1 MDDSKIIELFW
12 QRSDDA
18 IAAVE
23 EKYGHMCRVITDNL
37 LRNEEDSKE
46 CVNDVWHI
54 LWNAIPPER
63 PKNLTAYV
71 ARIARNLAMKR
82 LTYRTAA
89 KRQAAVVSFEEL
101 NQCIPDPFTV
111 ETALERKAL
120 ARTLDAFLDTL
131 KPVDRNLFLRRYWF
145 FDSTQTLASTFRM
158 SESNVKI
165 KLHRIRK
172 KLKDY
177 LEKEAGVYV
186 G

>member
-1 MDDSKIIELFW
+1 MDDSKIIDLFW
-12 QRSDDA
+12 QRSDQA
-18 IAAVE
+18 ISVAE
-23 EKYGHMCRVITDNL
+23 EKYGKLCRMITGNL
-37 LRNEEDSKE
+37 LRNEEDAEE
-46 CVNDVWHI
+46 CVNDVWHN

-63 PKNLTAYV
+63 PRNLTAFI

-82 LTYRTAA
+82 LTYRTAS

-101 NQCIPDPFTV
+101 NQCVPDPVTPESV
-111 ETALERKAL
+111 LERKAL
-120 ARTLDAFLDTL
+120 ARAVDAFLDTL
-131 KPVDRNLFLRRYWF
+131 EPEDRNLFLRRYWF
-145 FDSTQTLASTFRM
+145 FDSTKTLAGTFQL

-177 LEKEAGVYV
+177 LEKEADIYV